1 MSNSNTNTNTNSTTS
16 SNTNS
21 KDMDANIDIEHLVIS
36 GGGPS
41 LFSLFGALKRTAEKG
56 VWDPAKIKSV
66 YGCSS
71 GSWLGVTIAL
81 LKHGLSFDEL
91 ESYITK
97 RPWETVFATH
107 TLDMKTAFLKC
118 GIFDDNSMKETIL
131 PLLKACDFSPDV
143 TLREFCETCDVN
155 FVCLASDINQRPIER
170 IVMTKETF
178 GDLPLYSVISRSMAL
193 PGLIV
198 PFFQGDRCL
207 IDGGLLTNYPFQVCQ
222 TNEKADVK
230 SILGFKIKWTQ
241 RELKAQSDINFIEYL
256 LHLVKMM
263 ALHIE
268 HTECQTFD
276 EGQTVNCEAPDLG
289 GPSGWIDG
297 LTSKE
302 VRDSFVLSGI
312 ASADKFLETYFQHH
326 VEEVREAESATH
338 CEGAEDG
345 EAASQAE
352 DAKEGEDENACSLK
366 ELGAVTEGSVDELN

>member
-1 MSNSNTNTNTNSTTS
+1 MSNTNDISISTG
-16 SNTNS
+16 
-21 KDMDANIDIEHLVIS
+21 IEHIVIS

-56 VWDPAKIKSV
+56 VWDPSKIKSV

-71 GSWLGVTIAL
+71 GSWLGAAIAL

-97 RPWETVFATH
+97 RPWETLFATQ
-107 TLDMKTAFLKC
+107 TLDMKTAFSKC
-118 GIFDDNSMKETIL
+118 GIFDDNSVKETIV

-143 TLREFCETCDVN
+143 SLREFCETCDVN
-155 FVCLASDINQRPIER
+155 FVCLSSDINQRPIER
-170 IVMTKETF
+170 IVMTKDTF
-178 GDLPLYSVISRSMAL
+178 GDLPFYSVISRSMAL

-198 PFFQGDRCL
+198 PFFQDDRCL
-207 IDGGLLTNYPFQVCQ
+207 IDGGLLTNYPFEVCQ
-222 TNEKADVK
+222 TNEQAEVK

-241 RELKAQSDINFIEYL
+241 GELKAQPDINFIEYL

-312 ASADKFLETYFQHH
+312 ASADKFLETYAQP
-326 VEEVREAESATH
+326 TI
-338 CEGAEDG
+338 
-345 EAASQAE
+345 EAAAE
-352 DAKEGEDENACSLK
+352 TEVAVDD
-366 ELGAVTEGSVDELN
+366 LGTVTEGSVDELN

>member
-1 MSNSNTNTNTNSTTS
+1 M

-21 KDMDANIDIEHLVIS
+21 NTKDMDIDIEHLVIS

-97 RPWETVFATH
+97 RPWETVFATQ

-118 GIFDDNSMKETIL
+118 GIFDENSMKETIL
-131 PLLKACDFSPDV
+131 PLLKACDLAPDV

-170 IVMTKETF
+170 IVMTKDNF
-178 GDLPLYSVISRSMAL
+178 GDLPLYSVMSRSMAL

-198 PFFQGDRCL
+198 PFFQDDRCL
-207 IDGGLLTNYPFQVCQ
+207 IDGGLLTNYPFEVCQ
-222 TNEKADVK
+222 TNENADVK

-241 RELKAQSDINFIEYL
+241 REMKAQPDINFIEYL

-268 HTECQTFD
+268 HTECQSFD
-276 EGQTVNCEAPDLG
+276 EGQTVDCEAPDLG

-297 LTSKE
+297 LTSKD

-326 VEEVREAESATH
+326 AEELREAESAPQAD
-338 CEGAEDG
+338 GAE
-345 EAASQAE
+345 EVEIAN
-352 DAKEGEDENACSLK
+352 EGELANKGIDENGCSVK
-366 ELGAVTEGSVDELN
+366 ELGTIAEGSVDELN

>member
-1 MSNSNTNTNTNSTTS
+1 M
-16 SNTNS
+16 
-21 KDMDANIDIEHLVIS
+21 A
-36 GGGPS
+36 
-41 LFSLFGALKRTAEKG
+41 
-56 VWDPAKIKSV
+56 
-66 YGCSS
+66 
-71 GSWLGVTIAL
+71 IAL

-97 RPWETVFATH
+97 RPWETLFATQ

-118 GIFDDNSMKETIL
+118 GIFDEKSIKETIV
-131 PLLKACDFSPDV
+131 PLLKACDLAPDV

-155 FVCLASDINQRPIER
+155 FVCLSSDINQRPIER
-170 IVMTKETF
+170 VVMTKDTF
-178 GDLPLYSVISRSMAL
+178 GDLPLYSVMSRSMAL

-198 PFFQGDRCL
+198 PFFQDDRCL
-207 IDGGLLTNYPFQVCQ
+207 IDGGLLTNYPFEVCQ
-222 TNEKADVK
+222 TNEHADVK

-297 LTSKE
+297 LTSKD

-312 ASADKFLETYFQHH
+312 ASADKFLETYFQRKT
-326 VEEVREAESATH
+326 EEVKEAES
-338 CEGAEDG
+338 AEDG
-345 EAASQAE
+345 EAANTFA
-352 DAKEGEDENACSLK
+352 AK
-366 ELGAVTEGSVDELN
+366 ELGTLAEGSVDELN